1 MTKWEEARKML
12 DFINRNHLTE
22 NSVLSYKGK
31 KYELIG
37 INTNSVSLL
46 LLNKGQIITVGL
58 KELKDVKVVS
68 IKEKTLSDIVP
79 SWRDSLMGFMNSVHC
94 LTFLSHIEVGA
105 VIEVYNS
112 VICYEIVLAV
122 KEEEYFVLEIPSAL
136 VNTPLKE
143 ILRRVEESP
152 MNFSYD
158 TRGYM
163 VSQNVSYKGKT
174 ETIGTTDVKVFAS
187 KLKMVGVI
195 K

>member
-31 KYELIG
+31 NYELIG

-46 LLNKGQIITVGL
+46 LLTKGQIITVGL
-58 KELKDVKVVS
+58 NELKDVKVLVQ
-68 IKEKTLSDIVP
+68 KEKTLVQNWQDALS
-79 SWRDSLMGFMNSVHC
+79 SFMNSLHC
-94 LTFLSHIEVGA
+94 LTIMSHIEVGT

-122 KEEEYFVLEIPSAL
+122 KEEEYYVLEIPSVF
-136 VNTPLKE
+136 VNIPLKE

-152 MNFSYD
+152 MDFSYD
-158 TRGYM
+158 IRGYM
-163 VSQNVSYKGKT
+163 MPNNVSYKGKT